1 MHRSNVCRERA
12 ASLLSVALLLTLFT
26 CLLWARA
33 AHAQPVNAGE
43 EPAGGPIVYNL
54 IPAEGAIVERDQ
66 LGHAGAIIETQRHA
80 GVASAAIFVDGQRRP
95 SSLMGP
101 TSYYQSISADIG
113 GLEPGIHTVWVIA
126 IDGEGRLG
134 GYAWTFTVV

>member
-12 ASLLSVALLLTLFT
+12 ASLFLLALLLTLFT
-26 CLLWARA
+26 CVLWARA

-54 IPAEGAIVERDQ
+54 IPTEGAIVERDQ
-66 LGHAGAIIETQRHA
+66 LGRAGAIIETQCHTR
-80 GVASAAIFVDGQRRP
+80 VALAAIFVDGQRRP
-95 SSLMGP
+95 SALMGA

-113 GLEPGIHTVWVIA
+113 GP
-126 IDGEGRLG
+126 
-134 GYAWTFTVV
+134 

>member
-1 MHRSNVCRERA
+1 M
-12 ASLLSVALLLTLFT
+12 
-26 CLLWARA
+26 
-33 AHAQPVNAGE
+33 NAGE
-43 EPAGGPIVYNL
+43 EPAGRPIVYNL
-54 IPAEGAIVERDQ
+54 IPTEGAIVERDH
-66 LGHAGAIIETQRHA
+66 LGRAGATIETQRHA
-80 GVASAAIFVDGQRRP
+80 GVAWAAIFVDGQRRP
-95 SSLMGP
+95 SALMGS